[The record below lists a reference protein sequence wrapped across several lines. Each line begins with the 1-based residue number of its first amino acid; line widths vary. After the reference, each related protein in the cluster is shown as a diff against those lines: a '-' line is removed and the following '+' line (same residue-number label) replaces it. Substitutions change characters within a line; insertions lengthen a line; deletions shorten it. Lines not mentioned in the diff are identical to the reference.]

1 MKKIVFAV
9 MAFALFAGL
18 TSCDKKDYFDCCTLR
33 VTEVTEHT
41 ISGRC
46 EYAPTKADKGYM
58 LFLAYN
64 DQLDDSARMAMV
76 DAYKE
81 YGGIKES
88 KSFKCEDLISNT
100 KYYILAVTFSEKKGK
115 VEVASVKSLAQAT
128 LADNDSRVTV
138 SNAALM
144 SATFNVAV
152 ADSSYTVDKFLVYE
166 NDVAKISAKVD
177 FSVSNTA
184 AKSIEGNNCYK
195 SDLDKMVCKFVYG
208 SASENG
214 TTKQYY
220 GYKMNADS
228 TTYTKYEAD
237 ITVYKELNSSGM
249 IGVGTVSVE
258 LASLLI
264 ITADRICN

>member
-1 MKKIVFAV
+1 MKNTIRFAV
-9 MAFALFAGL
+9 MALFVAAVMM
-18 TSCDKKDYFDCCTLR
+18 SCDKKENFDCCTLR

-58 LFLAYN
+58 LFLAYT

-115 VEVASVKSLAQAT
+115 VEVASVQSLAQAT
-128 LADNDSRVTV
+128 LADNDNRVTMSMV
-138 SNAALM
+138 SAT

-152 ADSSYTVDKFLVYE
+152 ADSSYTVEKFLVFETEGY
-166 NDVAKISAKVD
+166 AKISAEVS
-177 FSVSNTA
+177 FSVSDTA
-184 AKSIEGNNCYK
+184 AESIEGDNCYD
-195 SDLDKMVCKFVYG
+195 SDRDKMVCKFVYNT
-208 SASENG
+208 ASENG
-214 TTKQYY
+214 TTNQYY

-228 TTYTKYEAD
+228 TTYTKYKSE
-237 ITVYKELNSSGM
+237 ITVYNELNRSGM
-249 IGVGTVSVE
+249 TGVGMYAQFACFLVTIGV
-258 LASLLI
+258 I
-264 ITADRICN
+264 Y

>member
-1 MKKIVFAV
+1 MKKSIFAV
-9 MAFALFAGL
+9 MALFVAAVM
-18 TSCDKKDYFDCCTLR
+18 TSCDKKDYFDCCTLS

-58 LFLAYN
+58 LFLAYT

-81 YGGIKES
+81 YGAIKES

-100 KYYILAVTFSEKKGK
+100 KYYIIAVTFSEKNGK

-128 LADNDSRVTV
+128 LADNDNRVTV

-152 ADSSYTVDKFLVYE
+152 ADSSYTVGKFLVYE

-184 AKSIEGNNCYK
+184 AAGIEDDNCYK

-208 SASENG
+208 NASENG

-228 TTYTKYEAD
+228 TTYTKYKSE
-237 ITVYKELNSSGM
+237 ITVYKELNRSG
-249 IGVGTVSVE
+249 ITGAGTVSVE

-264 ITADRICN
+264 ITAGGICN